1 MSAETRLS
9 LRRREGRLSARAVA
23 DLTGALAARFG
34 NALAT
39 SEAVRRQHG
48 HTLTWIETAP
58 PDAVV
63 FAETRRGCHRR
74 GAHLRRP

>member
-1 MSAETRLS
+1 MTNEFRPT
-9 LRRREGRLSARAVA
+9 LRRREGRLSAKTVA

-34 NALAT
+34 NGLVT

-48 HTLTWIETAP
+48 HTLTWLENAP

-63 FAETRRGCHRR
+63 FAEIRRT
-74 GAHLRRP
+74 